1 MQRAK
6 QDNTS
11 FWHGPAKVFLTSLP
25 TTVWVAHHGR
35 IVKASPEHLRPAAD
49 EETFILTEW
58 IQEIVETKE
67 QLTDFKGYII
77 LD

>member
-1 MQRAK
+1 MKR
-6 QDNTS
+6 
-11 FWHGPAKVFLTSLP
+11 
-25 TTVWVAHHGR
+25 R
-35 IVKASPEHLRPAAD
+35 
-49 EETFILTEW
+49 FILTEW